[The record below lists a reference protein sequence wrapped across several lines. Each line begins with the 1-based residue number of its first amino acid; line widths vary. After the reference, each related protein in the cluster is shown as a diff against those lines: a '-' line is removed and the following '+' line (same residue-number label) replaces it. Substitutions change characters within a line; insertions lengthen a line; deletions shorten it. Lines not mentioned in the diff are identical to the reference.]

1 MKNALRLLALAAL
14 ATVFALPASAQTPAA
29 APAAS
34 GPCTEAEAKAAL
46 YGKFRENF
54 NKTPELQKVAYE
66 SGKEYLSKYG
76 ACTDPADK
84 QITAYIQN
92 WVGKYEKAVVEFNCT
107 KAVNETPAQAF
118 QACRDL
124 IAANPDNL
132 KYRLALV
139 HAGIKNNL
147 AGNKSLNAQA
157 AAEARTAL
165 QLIEQGKT
173 ADAWIPF
180 ANQQDAPAG
189 LRYYLAAWSFDTA
202 PKESV
207 TQLIQVA
214 QSNSTFSKEPATYQL
229 LGAAYVNSEFN
240 PLADEY
246 KRLYEGKEET
256 PESAALLSRIN
267 AVTDRIIDA
276 YARAVALSNG
286 KPNYAQINTQ
296 AKGALATFYKLR
308 HDNSEAGMSELVA
321 NVLSKP
327 LPLPGQDP
335 APTAA
340 PSSSSGVSGA
350 NGAGAAPTQPAAAQP
365 ATSNPAKPASTPNPG
380 AKPGSTAQKPPKR

>member
-1 MKNALRLLALAAL
+1 LALAAL

-54 NKTPELQKVAYE
+54 NKSAEQQKVAYE
-66 SGKEYLSKYG
+66 AGKEYLAKYG
-76 ACTDPADK
+76 NCTEATDK
-84 QITAYIQN
+84 QISNYIQN
-92 WVGKYEKAVVEFNCT
+92 WVGKYEKATLEFNCT

-118 QACRDL
+118 QACRDV

-139 HAGIKNNL
+139 HAGIKNNA

-173 ADAWIPF
+173 ADTWVPF
-180 ANQQDAPAG
+180 ASQQDTPAG
-189 LRYYLAAWSFDTA
+189 LRYYLAAWSFDSA

-214 QSNSTFSKEPATYQL
+214 QSNSIFAKEPATYQL

-240 PLADEY
+240 PLAAEY

-256 PESAALLSRIN
+256 PESAALFSRIN

-286 KPNYAQINTQ
+286 KPQYSTINTA
-296 AKGALATFYKLR
+296 AKNSLATFYKLR
-308 HDNSEAGMSELVA
+308 NDNSEAGMNELVA
-321 NVLSKP
+321 SVLSKP
-327 LPLPGQDP
+327 LPLPGQEP

-340 PSSSSGVSGA
+340 PSNSSGA
-350 NGAGAAPTQPAAAQP
+350 NGASGGATTTTQPASTP
-365 ATSNPAKPASTPNPG
+365 TATPNNTAKPASQ
-380 AKPGSTAQKPPKR
+380 AQKPPVK